1 MSEIELGAQRTA
13 ARLHHLDSPYLQ
25 KPLDLIEATFQLFKF
40 LPEDSD
46 ERWLFLQRYHEVKSA
61 TNFKPV
67 NFSNAWGATYLS
79 HVQSFRSGYVT
90 TLNEENNLQLARALD
105 NLSELNKVPERV
117 VSNCDSTM
125 YDGTDYKLQLAITD
139 QLTVD
144 PTKPKPEITPCPEA
158 LYQLRLFRAGIYI
171 ARVGFNLHA
180 AGENHGTGVLSIT
193 NIQGRPGARQEYQRY
208 EDQFGISPF
217 NDLARRALEFAG
229 LDDPTYKT
237 RGLINPK
244 NGNSRL
250 YWGVLEQENIP
261 MFHAQRK
268 AA

>member
-1 MSEIELGAQRTA
+1 MSVILELQPTA
-13 ARLHHLDSPYLQ
+13 MQLPHSDLPYLQ
-25 KPLDLIEATFQLFKF
+25 KPLDLIETTFQLFKY

-61 TNFKPV
+61 TDFKPI
-67 NFSNAWGATYLS
+67 NFANAWGATYLS
-79 HVQSFRSGYVT
+79 HVQSFRTGYVT
-90 TLNEENNLQLARALD
+90 TSSIENNLQRERALD
-105 NLSELNKVPERV
+105 NLSELDRAPGRFA
-117 VSNCDSTM
+117 SNCDSTI
-125 YDGTDYKLQLAITD
+125 YDGTDYELRLAITD
-139 QLTVD
+139 RLTVD

-158 LYQLRLFRAGIYI
+158 LYQLRLFRAGIYL

-180 AGENHGTGVLSIT
+180 AGENHETGVLSIT

-208 EDQFGISPF
+208 EKQFDISPF

-229 LDDPTYKT
+229 LDNPTYET

-250 YWGVLEQENIP
+250 YWGVLEQEDIP
-261 MFHAQRK
+261 MFHALRET
-268 AA
+268 A